1 MQVPREVGVR
11 GTANTNRNH
20 EPVMVHDSDAAKY
33 KTLNVEVNDF
43 AGLEITVPDRKKRL
57 SAADWLCAASIAH
70 KKKYLTLVDH
80 DGRDLDFYKA
90 MRRDACRNFFSSA
103 LAGLLLGIWANEVI
117 HAHGRNN
124 SFQSLS
130 LQVTMVCSS
139 GLAVY
144 FLCDF
149 YYAEL
154 SVARLKGWQLA
165 PGFCPRALKGAN
177 LWNQFLRDLLIL
189 VPQPLPF
196 MFFTFTVHDA
206 GLGKDSTYPVS
217 VVLLSLMFLR
227 IYFIP
232 RFHSHCIEDLH
243 THRHDVFFSLNKT
256 LLEDSFLLKSTM
268 TVSFVCVCV
277 FLVCLPLSCLGQ
289 KRIHAHRITQAYTH
303 MHTSRRTHLRGARA
317 RTHTHTE
324 IVLNVCRRDVSTRT
338 DAFAKS
344 RRRRCRPWARCSPC
358 RSFCTATC
366 S

>member
-317 RTHTHTE
+317 RAHTQRNRSHC
-324 IVLNVCRRDVSTRT
+324 LPQ
-338 DAFAKS
+338 
-344 RRRRCRPWARCSPC
+344 RCVHAH
-358 RSFCTATC
+358 
-366 S
+366 

>member
-1 MQVPREVGVR
+1 MQVQRGVGVR
-11 GTANTNRNH
+11 GKANNKRDH
-20 EPVMVHDSDAAKY
+20 EPVMVHDSDAARY

-70 KKKYLTLVDH
+70 KKKYLTQLDH

-268 TVSFVCVCV
+268 TVSFVCVCP
-277 FLVCLPLSCLGQ
+277 FLLCLPLLKKEFTHTDSHKHTRIRIRLGEH
-289 KRIHAHRITQAYTH
+289 ICA
-303 MHTSRRTHLRGARA
+303 ARA
-317 RTHTHTE
+317 RTHTERE
-324 IVLNVCRRDVSTRT
+324 IVLTVCRIEVSTRT
-338 DAFAKS
+338 DAFANHADVAVGRGRDVRHADHS
-344 RRRRCRPWARCSPC
+344 VQLHAHDV
-358 RSFCTATC
+358 
-366 S
+366 